1 MIVSAYGFEDVV
13 SLPGHR
19 LDVSRIAAQVV
30 SGIGFI
36 GAGTIIFQK
45 SENIVRGLTTA
56 AGVWVV
62 AAIGLAC
69 GGGMYVLATAATV
82 LVLAGLEAFNYL
94 LHKLDRRLIYKFI
107 YTETKTYKL
116 HDKKTTIRMSSGN
129 AIVGTGSESGDS

>member
-1 MIVSAYGFEDVV
+1 MIVSAYGFEEVV

-45 SENIVRGLTTA
+45 SENVVRGLTTA

-69 GGGMYVLATAATV
+69 GGGMYLLATAATV
-82 LVLAGLEAFNYL
+82 LVLAGLEAFNFF
-94 LHKLDRRLIYKFI
+94 LHKLDKHR
-107 YTETKTYKL
+107 
-116 HDKKTTIRMSSGN
+116 DVNS
-129 AIVGTGSESGDS
+129 